1 MMALTDHD
9 HGHDPSWVVLAGTA
23 LSGLGATLNG
33 INSLYG
39 ISAACHTSSVAGA
52 APAMAGSVA
61 SGAVALVGGW
71 MAASKLGVLGGGLSL
86 TTVGLGAGFAY
97 GSVGLLYF
105 MYSVARL
112 STMAPPRHSPAKGS
126 CEAKLFPEP
135 AWLSTRVLNWGVMG
149 RVGVGKSTLINALRG
164 LRPRS
169 PDAAPVGIGHTTRK
183 PKPYNFVGDVALLT
197 KNMARLWDLPG
208 AGTKDWP
215 CVSYVRDAGLR
226 HFDGVIFVT
235 SDAFSELEAALMR
248 QLQEFKVPYYIVRNK
263 VDQDVA
269 NNAEDN
275 FCTVE
280 ESLGE
285 IRHELVDRGCDP
297 SRTFL
302 VSAKKPQCLDYEFG
316 KLLRTMATDVV
327 AQRAELPEFADEAS
341 RSAPMLKDATAF
353 AARSL
358 ADLPPME
365 LKAPPATNSCGLRI
379 FAPSPGSRSTSTM
392 CSSSAS
398 SCETPPPTRLYTSH
412 ASTPDPNIF
421 DGFSRT
427 PAGASPTSD
436 GVTPDPPIFARFSG
450 APSGSFYTN
459 PSMPPD
465 PPAFQGSSAART
477 GVVNRQFCP
486 ELNAEDPISF
496 SESDSDCEIQRLRL

>member
-1 MMALTDHD
+1 MAAPVLALTAEHE
-9 HGHDPSWVVLAGTA
+9 PSWVVMAGTA

-39 ISAACHTSSVAGA
+39 LAGVHTLGATGA

-61 SGAVALVGGW
+61 SGAVALLGGY
-71 MAASKLGVLGGGLSL
+71 MAASKLGVLGQGLSM
-86 TTVGLGAGFAY
+86 TTAGLGAGVAY
-97 GSVGLLYF
+97 GSIGLLYF

-112 STMAPPRHSPAKGS
+112 STVSPPRHSPAKGS
-126 CEAKLFPEP
+126 NEGKLFPAP
-135 AWLSTRVLNWGVMG
+135 DWMSTRVLNWGVMG

-169 PDAAPVGIGHTTRK
+169 PDAAPVGIGHTTRQ

-197 KNMARLWDLPG
+197 RNMARLWDLPG

-275 FCTVE
+275 HSTLE
-280 ESLGE
+280 ESLAE
-285 IRHELVDRGCDP
+285 IRHELFDRGCDP

-302 VSAKKPQCLDYEFG
+302 ISAKNPQCADFEFG
-316 KLLRTMATDVV
+316 MLLRTMANDVV
-327 AQRAELPEFADEAS
+327 TQRVELPEFVDEAS
-341 RSAPMLKDATAF
+341 ASPPMLKDATAY
-353 AARSL
+353 AAQSL
-358 ADLPPME
+358 VDLPPTELGE
-365 LKAPPATNSCGLRI
+365 LKCSLRMS
-379 FAPSPGSRSTSTM
+379 SPLPGPRSASGTF
-392 CSSSAS
+392 SSSAS
-398 SCETPPPTRLYTSH
+398 SCETPPPTRLYTNRVT
-412 ASTPDPNIF
+412 TPDPVIF
-421 DGFSRT
+421 RGYSGV
-427 PAGASPTSD
+427 PAGA
-436 GVTPDPPIFARFSG
+436 V
-450 APSGSFYTN
+450 N
-459 PSMPPD
+459 P
-465 PPAFQGSSAART
+465 
-477 GVVNRQFCP
+477 QFCP
-486 ELNAEDPISF
+486 EWDSEDLDACM
-496 SESDSDCEIQRLRL
+496 SESSIQRLQL